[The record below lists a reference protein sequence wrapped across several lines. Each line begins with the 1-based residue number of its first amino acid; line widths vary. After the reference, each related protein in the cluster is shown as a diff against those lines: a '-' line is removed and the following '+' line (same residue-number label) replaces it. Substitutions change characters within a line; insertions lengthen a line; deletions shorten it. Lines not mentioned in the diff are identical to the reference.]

1 MNDFKHKIVI
11 EIWVNFSPVVW
22 MLKHSN
28 VLSDKFFFQL
38 DFGLNLLD
46 NKTSKH
52 LKLFCRNP
60 NIVAHETFHNYE
72 ATE

>member
-1 MNDFKHKIVI
+1 
-11 EIWVNFSPVVW
+11 